1 MAGLGLLS
9 EGKASGQVGSSAM
22 PHKNNPR
29 LSERVNGLF
38 ILLKGYLTMVSEI
51 SGNQWNEGDVSESV
65 VRRVA
70 LPDSFYSIDAILRS
84 MKKILSEL
92 QVNESAISRELDSE
106 LEYLLSS
113 KVLLKAVEK
122 GIGRESA
129 HSLILESATESR
141 SSSSETFFELLAK
154 SKELGLSLS
163 ELEALKSSP
172 GEHLGDASKQAQQV
186 LELVRT
192 QISAL
197 KKFGNQSLDEI
208 SN

>member
-1 MAGLGLLS
+1 
-9 EGKASGQVGSSAM
+9 
-22 PHKNNPR
+22 
-29 LSERVNGLF
+29 
-38 ILLKGYLTMVSEI
+38 
-51 SGNQWNEGDVSESV
+51 
-65 VRRVA
+65 
-70 LPDSFYSIDAILRS
+70 

-92 QVNESAISRELDSE
+92 QVNESAISRELDRE

-122 GIGRESA
+122 GMGREAA

-154 SKELGLSLS
+154 NKELALSLS
-163 ELEALKSSP
+163 ELEALKSNP
-172 GEHLGDASKQAQQV
+172 DEHLGAQQV
-186 LELVRT
+186 LKLVRT

>member
-1 MAGLGLLS
+1 
-9 EGKASGQVGSSAM
+9 
-22 PHKNNPR
+22 
-29 LSERVNGLF
+29 
-38 ILLKGYLTMVSEI
+38 
-51 SGNQWNEGDVSESV
+51 
-65 VRRVA
+65 
-70 LPDSFYSIDAILRS
+70 

-92 QVNESAISRELDSE
+92 QVNESAISKELDRE

-129 HSLILESATESR
+129 HRLILQSATESG
-141 SSSSETFFELLAK
+141 SSASESFFELLAK
-154 SKELGLSLS
+154 KKELGLSLS
-163 ELEALKSSP
+163 ELDALKSNP
-172 GEHLGDASKQAQQV
+172 DEHLGDASKQAQEV
-186 LELVRT
+186 LELVRS

>member
-1 MAGLGLLS
+1 
-9 EGKASGQVGSSAM
+9 
-22 PHKNNPR
+22 
-29 LSERVNGLF
+29 
-38 ILLKGYLTMVSEI
+38 
-51 SGNQWNEGDVSESV
+51 
-65 VRRVA
+65 
-70 LPDSFYSIDAILRS
+70 

-92 QVNESAISRELDSE
+92 QVNKSAISRELDRE

-122 GIGRESA
+122 GLDRESA

-141 SSSSETFFELLAK
+141 SSASESFFELLAK
-154 SKELGLSLS
+154 NKELGLSLS
-163 ELEALKSSP
+163 ELDALKSNS
-172 GEHLGDASKQAQQV
+172 GEHLGDASKQAQEV
-186 LELVRT
+186 LELARS

>member
-1 MAGLGLLS
+1 
-9 EGKASGQVGSSAM
+9 
-22 PHKNNPR
+22 
-29 LSERVNGLF
+29 
-38 ILLKGYLTMVSEI
+38 
-51 SGNQWNEGDVSESV
+51 
-65 VRRVA
+65 
-70 LPDSFYSIDAILRS
+70 

-92 QVNESAISRELDSE
+92 QINESVMSKELDTE

-113 KVLLKAVEK
+113 KVLLKTVEN
-122 GIGRESA
+122 GMGREAA

-163 ELEALKSSP
+163 ELDALKSNPS
-172 GEHLGDASKQAQQV
+172 EHLGDASKQVEQV